1 MALADSPSAPVVQAL
16 RSVGR
21 KNVSNDAVKQI
32 ARAVPKKTKQD
43 LVRLS
48 PAAPDWTRPIVK
60 KIASEYQMNKFA
72 VAPPAERQAAFTETA
87 ARMGLNPLIV
97 EKDFWVCRCLRRLF
111 EMPNLPDHNF
121 KGGTSLS
128 KVYKLILAAIFC
140 SSLLQSID
148 RTDIVRC
155 RYVLDIAPLRF
166 DQRSHC

>member
-60 KIASEYQMNKFA
+60 KIASE
-72 VAPPAERQAAFTETA
+72 
-87 ARMGLNPLIV
+87 
-97 EKDFWVCRCLRRLF
+97 
-111 EMPNLPDHNF
+111 
-121 KGGTSLS
+121 
-128 KVYKLILAAIFC
+128 
-140 SSLLQSID
+140 
-148 RTDIVRC
+148 
-155 RYVLDIAPLRF
+155 
-166 DQRSHC
+166 